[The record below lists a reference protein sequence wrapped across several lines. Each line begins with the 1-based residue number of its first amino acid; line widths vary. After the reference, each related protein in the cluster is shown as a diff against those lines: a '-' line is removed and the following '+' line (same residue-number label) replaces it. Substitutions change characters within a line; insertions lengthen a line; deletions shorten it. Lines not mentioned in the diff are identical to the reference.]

1 MREKKKDN
9 RQKESTTLCARKTA
23 VQNIDPNK
31 FNKSN
36 ERQYTMLRI
45 LHTGDIH
52 LDSPF
57 SGLDAKLSEIRRR
70 ELRAAFTSMLHYV
83 RTEHIDLMLIA
94 GDLFDSEFV
103 TRETLALIKS
113 EFSRLTCPVVISP
126 GNHDPIS
133 GTDAWRSGAFPDN
146 TYIFRE
152 SELDS
157 FDFPDLGARVY
168 GWAFTSRTLEH
179 SPLRDAEPA
188 PNDGRINI
196 LCAHGDLTSQSS
208 TACPLTVREIEAF
221 GADYAALGH
230 IHNPQEYTDRIAY
243 CGCLEGRAFD
253 ETGPKGAIDLT
264 IDPDTHRVTARRVRF
279 SKRRYETASL
289 SVDGA
294 ETNTE
299 LRDRILDFVTDS
311 RYGDDTLLRLTLTG
325 QVDPSLRISSGYLE
339 NEISASGRLFA
350 LSVADGTSPM
360 MGADELRRDP
370 SLRGEFYRL
379 LEPELLSDDSNVR
392 SRAAAALRIGLA
404 ALAGEVP
411 TEL

>member
-1 MREKKKDN
+1 
-9 RQKESTTLCARKTA
+9 
-23 VQNIDPNK
+23 
-31 FNKSN
+31 
-36 ERQYTMLRI
+36 MLRI

-230 IHNPQEYTDRIAY
+230 IHNPQEY
-243 CGCLEGRAFD
+243 
-253 ETGPKGAIDLT
+253 IDLT